1 MAAMRARALLRD
13 TTAEIHARLHA
24 VPAFEALAAGT
35 LSLAA
40 YVALLRRLL
49 GFHAAVEA
57 ALAAAPSL
65 RPYGIDL
72 AERRR
77 SAALRADLATLGLPE
92 AGPLAPLPPLGS
104 AARALGCLYVVE
116 GSTLGGRQLA
126 RGLDHLLPAG
136 AVAGRAFLLGHGA
149 AAWGDVAG
157 LLRRHRGLRDG
168 ARRPCRHGRGCDG
181 DLRRLRGLVRPGR
194 RAPCPIPA
202 RPLCTLAAP
211 GCPG

>member
-1 MAAMRARALLRD
+1 MTSRILLREA
-13 TTAEIHARLHA
+13 TAEVHARLHR
-24 VPAFEALAAGT
+24 VPVFEALAAGH

-40 YVALLRRLL
+40 YAALLHRLL

-72 AERRR
+72 AERCR
-77 SAALRADLATLGLPE
+77 SDALRADLATLGAPG
-92 AGPLAPLPPLGS
+92 AGPLAPLPSLGT

-136 AVAGRAFLLGHGA
+136 AVAGRAFLLGHGPRHGAMWQACCAAIEACGAEPGGLDGMA
-149 AAWGDVAG
+149 AA
-157 LLRRHRGLRDG
+157 
-168 ARRPCRHGRGCDG
+168 ARETFAAFEAWF
-181 DLRRLRGLVRPGR
+181 
-194 RAPCPIPA
+194 APA
-202 RPLCTLAAP
+202 TGPLPQSCQSP
-211 GCPG
+211 SVP